1 LIAAMSPQTPVA
13 AAPRKPGLFVLVAA
27 TALAPVA
34 LNVFVPS
41 LPGLRASLDID
52 YATAQLTLSV
62 YLAAFAVAQLIIGP
76 LSDRYGRRP
85 VLLSGTALFVL
96 ASLGCALA
104 TSFEQLIAMRILQ
117 AAGGC
122 SGVALAR
129 AVVRDLYDRDEA
141 ASKLGYVTMAMVV
154 APMIAPA
161 IGGFLDGL
169 GGWRAGFAFVA
180 VFGAIVY
187 FLSLAQMH
195 ETHHGREGSAGFAK
209 LARNSFLLL
218 RQPAFIGYSLNV
230 AFSSATYLAFLAG
243 APFIVTDI
251 IGGTPVDYG
260 LYFIIVSI
268 GYMTGNFL
276 TGRLTLRYGANRINV
291 AGNLVSLTALT
302 SLVAVTMLDQLHLLT
317 LFLPMALTSVGG
329 GLIVPSGTTSA
340 ISVRADIAGA
350 GAGLTGFL
358 QVGAGT
364 LATLAVGALHD
375 GTAFST
381 VAVMVGCGLMSA
393 SFLALGIWASLRS
406 EREP

>member
-1 LIAAMSPQTPVA
+1 MSLQIPAAT
-13 AAPRKPGLFVLVAA
+13 APRRPGLFVLVAA

-41 LPGLRASLDID
+41 LPGLRASLNID
-52 YATAQLTLSV
+52 YATAQLTLSI

-129 AVVRDLYDRDEA
+129 AVVRDMYDRDEA

-154 APMIAPA
+154 APMVAPG
-161 IGGFLDGL
+161 IGGFLDQL
-169 GGWRAGFAFVA
+169 GGWRAGFVFVA
-180 VFGAIVY
+180 AFGALVY
-187 FLSLAQMH
+187 VLSLAQMH
-195 ETHHGREGSAGFAK
+195 ETHHERDGSAGFAK
-209 LARNSFLLL
+209 LAHNSIFLL
-218 RQPAFIGYSLNV
+218 RKPAFIGYSLNV
-230 AFSSATYLAFLAG
+230 AFSTATYLAFLAG

-260 LYFIIVSI
+260 LYFVFISI
-268 GYMTGNFL
+268 GYMAGNFL
-276 TGRLTLRYGANRINV
+276 TGRLTMRYGANRINI
-291 AGNLVSLTALT
+291 AGNLVSLIALG
-302 SLVAVTMLDQLHLLT
+302 SLVGVIMLDQLHLLT

-340 ISVRADIAGA
+340 INVRPDIAGA

-364 LATLAVGALHD
+364 LATVAVSALHD
-375 GTAFST
+375 GTAFAT
-381 VAVMVGCGLMSA
+381 VAVMVGCGATSA
-393 SFLALGIWASLRS
+393 SFLVLGIWSAGRDN
-406 EREP
+406 RR